1 MRRDLRI
8 AFACGLISLTVA
20 GMALVVSLHPWNW
33 KASALVRMQ
42 PDEPMAALA
51 RRIDPGFVLIPH
63 GHYDGVYA
71 FAIATDPLAR
81 GAAHELID
89 RAAYRYGRA
98 GQGWLGWIL
107 SGGRPRAV
115 PAALIAI
122 SLAGMAIA
130 GTFASLLSSLLG
142 FTPWGGLVVVFNP
155 GFLIGV
161 TSDTSEPLQ
170 AALLAVGLYLW
181 FRRRLVGAGLALAYL
196 CLVKEQFIVVPVG
209 LFLWELIER
218 RRGRKEPG
226 LAKRMAVLAA
236 GPAALAAWWIY
247 LRGEFGT
254 WQPNHPYD
262 LAPPLTGWVDT
273 IRQAEGLIVG
283 TSYQTQIGYLAVPLI
298 LAVGA
303 ALAITALRAIR
314 LRTPLDLIFLLM
326 VVVASILTYWQLLF
340 PKELFRLLS
349 IQLALIPAILLTRG
363 GDHEVSAQSGD
374 RAPMAS
380 LGVRTVP

>member
-1 MRRDLRI
+1 MTAGLEGISGRPQTFDGGPLTPYPGAHAAGPSDRLCLR
-8 AFACGLISLTVA
+8 ADSLAVA

-161 TSDTSEPLQ
+161 TSDTSEPLP
-170 AALLAVGLYLW
+170 AALLAVGCTWW
-181 FRRRLVGAGLALAYL
+181 FRRRLLGAGLALAYL
-196 CLVKEQFIVVPVG
+196 CLVKEQISLSFP
-209 LFLWELIER
+209 
-218 RRGRKEPG
+218 PG
-226 LAKRMAVLAA
+226 C
-236 GPAALAAWWIY
+236 
-247 LRGEFGT
+247 
-254 WQPNHPYD
+254 
-262 LAPPLTGWVDT
+262 
-273 IRQAEGLIVG
+273 
-283 TSYQTQIGYLAVPLI
+283 SYG
-298 LAVGA
+298 
-303 ALAITALRAIR
+303 
-314 LRTPLDLIFLLM
+314 
-326 VVVASILTYWQLLF
+326 S
-340 PKELFRLLS
+340 
-349 IQLALIPAILLTRG
+349 
-363 GDHEVSAQSGD
+363 
-374 RAPMAS
+374 
-380 LGVRTVP
+380 